1 MIERCAPRGAVAA
14 LSSLFM
20 LLAAVLA
27 LGAPATVNAQAA
39 GHPADSWRFALTPYL
54 WLPSLDGTLQ
64 YQRPPGSGNPSVG
77 VDSEAL
83 LEALDFA
90 FMLAGEARRGRWS
103 VYSDYIYLKLS
114 ASKGNVRSVDFGGGG
129 ADVIASGDRGT
140 DTTLKGS
147 LFTLTGGYR
156 LRDDPGSAMD
166 AIAGFRYFHVTVTTD
181 WRLSAAVNGPGPG
194 QNFAATGSV
203 SDTEDL
209 WDAIV
214 GLRGR
219 IKLAERWSFPYYVDI
234 GAGSSALTWQA
245 LAGVSYEFKWGEA
258 NLAYRHLVYD
268 QKDGKLL
275 QDFEFSG
282 PMLGVT
288 FRF

>member
-1 MIERCAPRGAVAA
+1 MSERPGLRPWRGLLLLTGA
-14 LSSLFM
+14 LA
-20 LLAAVLA
+20 LAAPA
-27 LGAPATVNAQAA
+27 AAQTPAAPAEA
-39 GHPADSWRFALTPYL
+39 WKYALTPYL
-54 WLPSLDGTLQ
+54 WLPSLDGTLT

-83 LEALDFA
+83 LEALDLA
-90 FMLAGEARRGRWS
+90 FMLSGEARRGRWS

-114 ASKGNVRSVDFGGGG
+114 ASKGNVRSVDFGSGG
-129 ADVIASGDRGT
+129 AVVAVSGDQGT

-147 LFTLTGGYR
+147 LFTLAAGYG
-156 LRDDPGSAMD
+156 LRDDPGAAMD
-166 AIAGFRYFHVTVTTD
+166 AIAGLRYFHVTVTTD

-194 QNFAATGSV
+194 QSFAATGSI

-209 WDAIV
+209 WDAVV

-219 IKLAERWSFPYYVDI
+219 IRLADRWSVLYYGDI

-245 LAGVSYEFKWGEA
+245 LAGMSYGFKWGEA

-268 QKDGKLL
+268 QKAGKLL
-275 QDFEFSG
+275 QDFKFSG
-282 PMLGVT
+282 PMLGAT